1 MFMRMLFYLKNQYLP
16 DNEEWDLI
24 EDILQKDRFT
34 FEAISDSL
42 KVFSKS
48 IKEVENVSLKNKV
61 LLGFGY
67 QQQQKYLDV
76 TKMCMEKNLPGQ
88 FEEWMYRESRIK
100 KQIIFNYKNLYKLMR
115 IALKL
120 MNCRVS
126 MTYLVKNHQILINH
140 FEENKEQPW
149 KHNFSCNCETFN
161 SYFTEQTMRS
171 WGYVK

>member
-1 MFMRMLFYLKNQYLP
+1 MWAWK
-16 DNEEWDLI
+16 
-24 EDILQKDRFT
+24 
-34 FEAISDSL
+34 
-42 KVFSKS
+42 
-48 IKEVENVSLKNKV
+48 IKCCWVV
-61 LLGFGY
+61 GY

-126 MTYLVKNHQILINH
+126 MTYLVKNYQILINH

-149 KHNFSCNCETFN
+149 KHNVSCNCEAFN
-161 SYFTEQTMRS
+161 SYFTEQTIRS
-171 WGYVK
+171 